1 MNEKELDRIFRAA
14 GHEPAPEG
22 LREAVMERILAQPA
36 MPEAAPLFSPRQW
49 LLAGSLLVAALAA
62 LAALAGGTSPA
73 PANGTWGLVG
83 ATVTKAATLLAAQM
97 SWLAPALGAALLFA
111 LTERWMPGHRP
122 AGAA

>member
-83 ATVTKAATLLAAQM
+83 ATVTKAAALLAGQM
-97 SWLAPALGAALLFA
+97 SWLAPAMGAALLFA
-111 LTERWMPGHRP
+111 LAERWMPGHRP